1 MLKFNS
7 GTNVRVL
14 RKGIWMLSDRD
25 RKLLRIIA
33 NYSAGRGRF
42 PTLKELQI
50 KSGRSRADV
59 MDGLKVLEQERYIEL
74 DGNGQIRNLLE
85 AWERPAFRL

>member
-1 MLKFNS
+1 MLKFNT

-50 KSGRSRADV
+50 KSGRSRPDV
-59 MDGLKVLEQERYIEL
+59 MAGLKVLEQERYIEL
-74 DGNGQIRNLLE
+74 DENGQIRNLLE

>member
-1 MLKFNS
+1 LRR
-7 GTNVRVL
+7 GIRV
-14 RKGIWMLSDRD
+14 LSDRD

-50 KSGRSRADV
+50 KSGRSRPDV
-59 MDGLKVLEQERYIEL
+59 MAGLKVLEQERYIEL
-74 DGNGQIRNLLE
+74 DENGQIRSLLE
-85 AWERPAFRL
+85 AWERPAFRF

>member
-1 MLKFNS
+1 M
-7 GTNVRVL
+7 
-14 RKGIWMLSDRD
+14 MLSDRD

-50 KSGRSRADV
+50 KSGRSRPDV
-59 MDGLKVLEQERYIEL
+59 MAGLKVLEQERYCCRS
-74 DGNGQIRNLLE
+74 RNLTVE
-85 AWERPAFRL
+85 QPPTMT

>member
-33 NYSAGRGRF
+33 NYSVGRGRF

>member
-1 MLKFNS
+1 MR
-7 GTNVRVL
+7 GDM
-14 RKGIWMLSDRD
+14 MLSDRD

-50 KSGRSRADV
+50 KSGRSRPDV
-59 MDGLKVLEQERYIEL
+59 MAGLKVLEQERYIEL
-74 DGNGQIRNLLE
+74 DENGQIRSLLE
-85 AWERPAFRL
+85 AWERPAFRF

>member
-59 MDGLKVLEQERYIEL
+59 MAGLKVLEQERYIEL
-74 DGNGQIRNLLE
+74 DENGQIRNLLE
-85 AWERPAFRL
+85 AWERPALRL

>member
-1 MLKFNS
+1 
-7 GTNVRVL
+7 
-14 RKGIWMLSDRD
+14 MLSDRD

-50 KSGRSRADV
+50 KSGRSKADV
-59 MDGLKVLEQERYIEL
+59 LAGLKVLERERYVEL
-74 DGNGQIRNLLE
+74 DGEGQIRTLLE
-85 AWERPAFRL
+85 AWERPAFRS